1 MIVTRQRKKK
11 QSSLPI
17 LLPIA
22 AIAMLAI
29 ALTWPPSRNFIT
41 NGPLKPVATVFDAVW
56 GTVSRPLSFAYQ
68 QQQITDRNQEIK
80 TLNDQL
86 ESRPQGRRRQGRPGR
101 PAPETDRRGPSP
113 ARAERG
119 TRGRRSPARRRP
131 RPAAA
136 PVAAAAAATG
146 FGRGAP
152 HRRAVVGDGSPKAAA
167 LVQKLPTD
175 YVSSVFAQ
183 MSPDA
188 VGPIMDALPPKVA
201 ALIVESGTDPQ
212 LSAQPGR

>member
-41 NGPLKPVATVFDAVW
+41 NGPLKPVATVFDGVW
-56 GTVSRPLSFAYQ
+56 GVVSRPLSFAYQ

-80 TLNDQL
+80 DLNDKL
-86 ESRPQGRRRQGRPGR
+86 
-101 PAPETDRRGPSP
+101 ETDRK
-113 ARAERG
+113 AQADKD
-119 TRGRRSPARRRP
+119 AQV
-131 RPAAA
+131 AALQKQI
-136 PVAAAAAATG
+136 AAAAAEPAEATPAPAAPLAG
-146 FGRGAP
+146 QAGVAAGAAGAP
-152 HRRAVVGDGSPKAAA
+152 AQPAVSDAVRRAAQQWSAMDPEKAAD
-167 LVQKLPTD
+167 LVQKLPTG
-175 YVSSVFAQ
+175 YVSTVFAQ
-183 MSPDA
+183 MSPDS

-212 LSAQPGR
+212 ISAQPGR